1 MIQKLTD
8 KYVFFDVNGTLSE
21 YRYKDILY
29 GVRCFDG
36 ILNRKE
42 VIKKFS
48 LYWTNSYHF
57 GKVPVII

>member
-1 MIQKLTD
+1 MFYAILKIRSN

-42 VIKKFS
+42 VIKK
-48 LYWTNSYHF
+48 
-57 GKVPVII
+57 I